1 VGESSVVTRSPV
13 LVVLGGLPGS
23 GKTTLAREVARRL
36 RAVHVRIDTLEQ
48 AIVQSSLAVP
58 DAAEA
63 GYAAGAMVALDNLR
77 LGLPVVADCVN
88 PVRASQDGWR
98 WVADQAGAPI
108 VEVLV
113 VCSDPAEHRRRV
125 EDRVAD
131 IAGHRQ
137 PTWADVQ
144 ARHLDAWPAAT
155 VVDTAGRSTAAAAD
169 EVGALVG

>member
-1 VGESSVVTRSPV
+1 MTQKSV

-23 GKTTLAREVARRL
+23 GKTTLARELARAL

-63 GYAAGAMVALDNLR
+63 GYAAGARVALDNLR

-88 PVRASQDGWR
+88 PVRASQEGWR
-98 WVADQAGAPI
+98 WVADEAGARI
-108 VEVLV
+108 VEVHV

-131 IAGHRQ
+131 IPGHRQ
-137 PTWADVQ
+137 PTWSDV
-144 ARHLDAWPAAT
+144 ASRRLDAWPEAT
-155 VVDTAGRSTAAAAD
+155 VVDTAGRSPATLAD
-169 EVGALVG
+169 EVRALVG

>member
-1 VGESSVVTRSPV
+1 MMAPMTEKPL

-23 GKTTLAREVARRL
+23 GKTTLARAIAREL

-63 GYAAGAMVALDNLR
+63 GYAAGARVALDNLR

-88 PVRASQDGWR
+88 PVHASQAGWR
-98 WVADQAGAPI
+98 TVAADAGAR
-108 VEVLV
+108 VLEVLV
-113 VCSDPAEHRRRV
+113 VCSDAAEHRRRV

-131 IAGHRQ
+131 IPGHRQ
-137 PTWADVQ
+137 PTWAEVT
-144 ARHLDAWPAAT
+144 ALALDPWPEAT
-155 VVDTAGRSTAAAAD
+155 VVDTAGHPAQDLVA
-169 EVGALVG
+169 EVLRLIA